1 MTSLLGKSTIYDMLA
16 CIIPGYLLLLLAN
29 LLFAPNITLNIDN
42 VSIAI
47 GVFTLS
53 YLTGLLLKWLMEN
66 ILNGFLRNTPNRIR
80 RAYKKSNCIFKE
92 GTLPDKEGGLS
103 DKEGT
108 LPDKEGTLPDKEGA
122 LPDKEEDL
130 MKKYYIAYYKA
141 LKGNMNSSI
150 PTLEAQIAFLRSIL
164 PVIFL
169 YLATSYCWLV
179 KIGHGYCLFIFITII
194 ILIGCIALIWHL
206 QDKLHQLVWED
217 AYYAELIDKSVTP
230 TTNNP

>member
-1 MTSLLGKSTIYDMLA
+1 MLA
-16 CIIPGYLLLLLAN
+16 CIIPGYLLLQLAK
-29 LLFAPNITLNIDN
+29 LLFAPNITLEIDNINN

-80 RAYKKSNCIFKE
+80 SAYKKSNCIFKK

-103 DKEGT
+103 
-108 LPDKEGTLPDKEGA
+108 DKEGTLPDKEGA

>member
-1 MTSLLGKSTIYDMLA
+1 MLA

-29 LLFAPNITLNIDN
+29 LLFAPNITLKIDN

-80 RAYKKSNCIFKE
+80 SAYNKSNCIFK
-92 GTLPDKEGGLS
+92 K
-103 DKEGT
+103 
-108 LPDKEGTLPDKEGA
+108 GA

-130 MKKYYIAYYKA
+130 MQKYYIAYYKA

-206 QDKLHQLVWED
+206 QEKLHQLVWED
-217 AYYAELIDKSVTP
+217 AYYADLIAKSITP
-230 TTNNP
+230 TNNP

>member
-1 MTSLLGKSTIYDMLA
+1 MTSLLGKSTLYDMLA
-16 CIIPGYLLLLLAN
+16 CIIPGYLLLQLAK
-29 LLFAPNITLNIDN
+29 LLFAPNITLEIDN
-42 VSIAI
+42 VNNVNNAI
-47 GVFTLS
+47 VFFTLS

-80 RAYKKSNCIFKE
+80 SAYNKSNCIFKK
-92 GTLPDKEGGLS
+92 GD
-103 DKEGT
+103 
-108 LPDKEGTLPDKEGA
+108 

-130 MKKYYIAYYKA
+130 MQKYYIAYYKA

>member
-1 MTSLLGKSTIYDMLA
+1 MTSLLGKSTLYDMLA
-16 CIIPGYLLLLLAN
+16 CIIPGYLLLQLAK
-29 LLFAPNITLNIDN
+29 LLFAPNITLEIDNINN

-80 RAYKKSNCIFKE
+80 SAYKKSNCIFKE

-103 DKEGT
+103 
-108 LPDKEGTLPDKEGA
+108 DKEGTLPDKEGA

-169 YLATSYCWLV
+169 YLATSYCWSV

>member
-1 MTSLLGKSTIYDMLA
+1 MLA

-29 LLFAPNITLNIDN
+29 LLFAPNITLKIDN
-42 VSIAI
+42 VSKAI

-66 ILNGFLRNTPNRIR
+66 ILNGFLRNRPNRIR
-80 RAYKKSNCIFKE
+80 RAYDKSNCIFEKK
-92 GTLPDKEGGLS
+92 D
-103 DKEGT
+103 
-108 LPDKEGTLPDKEGA
+108 

-141 LKGNMNSSI
+141 LKGNTNSSI

-164 PVIFL
+164 PIIFL
-169 YLATSYCWLV
+169 YLATSPCWSAE
-179 KIGHGYCLFIFITII
+179 IEQGYCLYFFISIVLLVGCAT
-194 ILIGCIALIWHL
+194 LIYRL

-217 AYYAELIDKSVTP
+217 AYYADLIAKSITP
-230 TTNNP
+230 TNNP

>member
-1 MTSLLGKSTIYDMLA
+1 MLA
-16 CIIPGYLLLLLAN
+16 CIIPGYLLLQLAK
-29 LLFAPNITLNIDN
+29 LLFAPNITLEIDNVNN

-80 RAYKKSNCIFKE
+80 SAYKKSNCIFKE
-92 GTLPDKEGGLS
+92 GTLPDKEGSLS
-103 DKEGT
+103 
-108 LPDKEGTLPDKEGA
+108 DKEGTLPDKEGA

>member
-1 MTSLLGKSTIYDMLA
+1 MLA
-16 CIIPGYLLLLLAN
+16 CIIPGYLLLQLAK

-80 RAYKKSNCIFKE
+80 RAYDKSNCIFEKK
-92 GTLPDKEGGLS
+92 D
-103 DKEGT
+103 
-108 LPDKEGTLPDKEGA
+108 

-130 MKKYYIAYYKA
+130 MQKYYIAYYKA

-179 KIGHGYCLFIFITII
+179 KNRTRILLVYLYYYYHPYWLYSLNMAFARQTTPIGMG
-194 ILIGCIALIWHL
+194 GCILRRVNR
-206 QDKLHQLVWED
+206 QVCYTYDE
-217 AYYAELIDKSVTP
+217 
-230 TTNNP
+230 

>member
-1 MTSLLGKSTIYDMLA
+1 MTSLLGKSTLYDMLA
-16 CIIPGYLLLLLAN
+16 CIIPGYLLLQLAK
-29 LLFAPNITLNIDN
+29 LLFAPNITLEIEN

-80 RAYKKSNCIFKE
+80 SAYDKSNCIFKE
-92 GTLPDKEGGLS
+92 GTLPDK
-103 DKEGT
+103 K
-108 LPDKEGTLPDKEGA
+108 GA

-130 MKKYYIAYYKA
+130 MQKYYIAYYKA

-230 TTNNP
+230 TNNP

>member
-1 MTSLLGKSTIYDMLA
+1 MTSLLGKSTLYDMLA

-80 RAYKKSNCIFKE
+80 SAYKKSNCIFKE
-92 GTLPDKEGGLS
+92 KD
-103 DKEGT
+103 
-108 LPDKEGTLPDKEGA
+108 

>member
-1 MTSLLGKSTIYDMLA
+1 MTSLLGKSTLYDMLA
-16 CIIPGYLLLLLAN
+16 CIIPGYLLLQLAK
-29 LLFAPNITLNIDN
+29 LLFAPNITLEIDNVNN

-80 RAYKKSNCIFKE
+80 SAYKKSNCIFKE

-103 DKEGT
+103 
-108 LPDKEGTLPDKEGA
+108 DKEGTLPDKEGA

-169 YLATSYCWLV
+169 YLATSYCWSV
-179 KIGHGYCLFIFITII
+179 KIEHGYCLFIFITII

>member
-1 MTSLLGKSTIYDMLA
+1 MTSLLGKSTLYDMLA
-16 CIIPGYLLLLLAN
+16 CIIPGYLLLQLAK
-29 LLFAPNITLNIDN
+29 LLFAPNITLEIDNVNN

-80 RAYKKSNCIFKE
+80 SAYKKSNCIFKE

-108 LPDKEGTLPDKEGA
+108 LPDKEEA

-130 MKKYYIAYYKA
+130 MQKYYIAYYKA

-169 YLATSYCWLV
+169 YLATSYCWSV

>member
-1 MTSLLGKSTIYDMLA
+1 MLA

-179 KIGHGYCLFIFITII
+179 KIG
-194 ILIGCIALIWHL
+194 
-206 QDKLHQLVWED
+206 E
-217 AYYAELIDKSVTP
+217 SV
-230 TTNNP
+230 N

>member
-1 MTSLLGKSTIYDMLA
+1 MLA
-16 CIIPGYLLLLLAN
+16 CIIPGYLLLQLAK

-66 ILNGFLRNTPNRIR
+66 ILNSSLRNTPNRIR
-80 RAYKKSNCIFKE
+80 RAYDKSNCIFETK
-92 GTLPDKEGGLS
+92 D
-103 DKEGT
+103 
-108 LPDKEGTLPDKEGA
+108 

-130 MKKYYIAYYKA
+130 MKKYYISYYKA
-141 LKGNMNSSI
+141 LKGNTNSSI

-164 PVIFL
+164 PIIFL
-169 YLATSYCWLV
+169 YLATSYCWSA
-179 KIGHGYCLFIFITII
+179 KIEHGYCLFIYITII
-194 ILIGCIALIWHL
+194 ILIGCIPLIWHL

-230 TTNNP
+230 TNNP

>member
-1 MTSLLGKSTIYDMLA
+1 MLA
-16 CIIPGYLLLLLAN
+16 CIIPGYLLLQLAK
-29 LLFAPNITLNIDN
+29 LLFAPNITLEIDN
-42 VSIAI
+42 VNNVNNAI
-47 GVFTLS
+47 VFFTLS

-80 RAYKKSNCIFKE
+80 SAYNKSNCIFKK
-92 GTLPDKEGGLS
+92 GD
-103 DKEGT
+103 
-108 LPDKEGTLPDKEGA
+108 

-130 MKKYYIAYYKA
+130 MQKYYIAYYKA

-164 PVIFL
+164 PIVFL
-169 YLATSYCWLV
+169 YLATSYWWSV
-179 KIGHGYCLFIFITII
+179 KIEHEYYLFIFITII

>member
-1 MTSLLGKSTIYDMLA
+1 MLA
-16 CIIPGYLLLLLAN
+16 CIIPGYLLLQLAK
-29 LLFAPNITLNIDN
+29 LLFAPNITLEIDNVNN

-80 RAYKKSNCIFKE
+80 SAYKKSNCIFKE

-103 DKEGT
+103 
-108 LPDKEGTLPDKEGA
+108 DKEGTLPDKEGA

-194 ILIGCIALIWHL
+194 ILIGCIAVIWHL

>member
-1 MTSLLGKSTIYDMLA
+1 MTSLLGKSTLYDMLA
-16 CIIPGYLLLLLAN
+16 CIIPGYLLLQLAK
-29 LLFAPNITLNIDN
+29 LLFAPNITLEIEN

-80 RAYKKSNCIFKE
+80 SAYNKSNCIFK
-92 GTLPDKEGGLS
+92 K
-103 DKEGT
+103 
-108 LPDKEGTLPDKEGA
+108 GA

-130 MKKYYIAYYKA
+130 MQKYYIAYYKA

-230 TTNNP
+230 TNNP

>member
-1 MTSLLGKSTIYDMLA
+1 MLA

-29 LLFAPNITLNIDN
+29 LLFAPNITLEIDN
-42 VSIAI
+42 VSKAI

-66 ILNGFLRNTPNRIR
+66 ILNGFLRNRPNRIR
-80 RAYKKSNCIFKE
+80 SAYNKSNCIFKE
-92 GTLPDKEGGLS
+92 ETLPDK
-103 DKEGT
+103 KEA
-108 LPDKEGTLPDKEGA
+108 LPDKKGA

-130 MKKYYIAYYKA
+130 MQKYYIAYYKA

-164 PVIFL
+164 PAIFL

-217 AYYAELIDKSVTP
+217 AYYAELIDKSITP
-230 TTNNP
+230 TNNP

>member
-1 MTSLLGKSTIYDMLA
+1 MLA

-42 VSIAI
+42 VSKAI

-66 ILNGFLRNTPNRIR
+66 ILNGFLRNRPNRIR
-80 RAYKKSNCIFKE
+80 RAYDKSNCIFEKK
-92 GTLPDKEGGLS
+92 D
-103 DKEGT
+103 
-108 LPDKEGTLPDKEGA
+108 

-141 LKGNMNSSI
+141 LKGNTNSSI

-164 PVIFL
+164 PIIFL
-169 YLATSYCWLV
+169 YLSTSPCWSAE
-179 KIGHGYCLFIFITII
+179 IEQGYCLYFFISIV
-194 ILIGCIALIWHL
+194 LLVGCATLMYRL

-217 AYYAELIDKSVTP
+217 AYYADLIAKSITP
-230 TTNNP
+230 TNNP

>member
-1 MTSLLGKSTIYDMLA
+1 MLA

-108 LPDKEGTLPDKEGA
+108 LPDKEGA

-150 PTLEAQIAFLRSIL
+150 PTLEAQIAFLRR
-164 PVIFL
+164 V
-169 YLATSYCWLV
+169 
-179 KIGHGYCLFIFITII
+179 
-194 ILIGCIALIWHL
+194 
-206 QDKLHQLVWED
+206 
-217 AYYAELIDKSVTP
+217 
-230 TTNNP
+230 

>member
-1 MTSLLGKSTIYDMLA
+1 MTSLLGKSTLYDMLA
-16 CIIPGYLLLLLAN
+16 CIIPGYLLLQLAK

-80 RAYKKSNCIFKE
+80 RAYDKSNCIFKE
-92 GTLPDKEGGLS
+92 ETLPDK
-103 DKEGT
+103 K
-108 LPDKEGTLPDKEGA
+108 GA

-130 MKKYYIAYYKA
+130 MQKYYIAYYKA

-230 TTNNP
+230 TNNP

>member
-1 MTSLLGKSTIYDMLA
+1 MLA
-16 CIIPGYLLLLLAN
+16 CIIPGYLLLQLAK
-29 LLFAPNITLNIDN
+29 LLFAPNITLEIEN

-80 RAYKKSNCIFKE
+80 SAYKKSNCIF
-92 GTLPDKEGGLS
+92 
-103 DKEGT
+103 KEGT

-230 TTNNP
+230 TNNP

>member
-1 MTSLLGKSTIYDMLA
+1 MLA
-16 CIIPGYLLLLLAN
+16 CIIPGYLLLQLAK

-80 RAYKKSNCIFKE
+80 SAYNKSNCIFK
-92 GTLPDKEGGLS
+92 K
-103 DKEGT
+103 
-108 LPDKEGTLPDKEGA
+108 GA

-130 MKKYYIAYYKA
+130 IQKYYIAYYKA

-164 PVIFL
+164 PIIFL
-169 YLATSYCWLV
+169 YLATSYWWSV
-179 KIGHGYCLFIFITII
+179 KIEHGYCLFIFITII

-230 TTNNP
+230 TTILNIHIN

>member
-1 MTSLLGKSTIYDMLA
+1 MLA
-16 CIIPGYLLLLLAN
+16 CIIPGYLLLQLAK
-29 LLFAPNITLNIDN
+29 LLFAPNITLEIEN

-53 YLTGLLLKWLMEN
+53 YLSGLLLKWLMEN

-80 RAYKKSNCIFKE
+80 STYDKSNCIFKE
-92 GTLPDKEGGLS
+92 GTLPDK
-103 DKEGT
+103 K
-108 LPDKEGTLPDKEGA
+108 GA

-130 MKKYYIAYYKA
+130 MQKYYIAYYKA

>member
-1 MTSLLGKSTIYDMLA
+1 MLA

-29 LLFAPNITLNIDN
+29 LLFAPNITLEIEN

-80 RAYKKSNCIFKE
+80 SAYNKSNCIFKK
-92 GTLPDKEGGLS
+92 GD
-103 DKEGT
+103 
-108 LPDKEGTLPDKEGA
+108 

-130 MKKYYIAYYKA
+130 MQKYYIAYYKA

-230 TTNNP
+230 TNNP

>member
-1 MTSLLGKSTIYDMLA
+1 MLA
-16 CIIPGYLLLLLAN
+16 CIIPGYLLLQLAK
-29 LLFAPNITLNIDN
+29 LLFAPNITLEIDNVNN

-80 RAYKKSNCIFKE
+80 SAYKKSNCIFEKK
-92 GTLPDKEGGLS
+92 D
-103 DKEGT
+103 
-108 LPDKEGTLPDKEGA
+108 

-130 MKKYYIAYYKA
+130 MQKYYIAYYKA

-169 YLATSYCWLV
+169 YLATSYCWSV

>member
-1 MTSLLGKSTIYDMLA
+1 MLA
-16 CIIPGYLLLLLAN
+16 CIIPGYLLLQLAK
-29 LLFAPNITLNIDN
+29 LLFAPNITLEIEN

-66 ILNGFLRNTPNRIR
+66 ILNGFLRNTPKRIR
-80 RAYKKSNCIFKE
+80 NAYDKSNCIFK
-92 GTLPDKEGGLS
+92 KE
-103 DKEGT
+103 
-108 LPDKEGTLPDKEGA
+108 A

-130 MKKYYIAYYKA
+130 MQKYYIAYYKA

>member
-1 MTSLLGKSTIYDMLA
+1 MLA
-16 CIIPGYLLLLLAN
+16 CIIPGYLLLQLAK
-29 LLFAPNITLNIDN
+29 LLFAPNITLEIDNVNN

-80 RAYKKSNCIFKE
+80 SAYKKSNCIF
-92 GTLPDKEGGLS
+92 
-103 DKEGT
+103 KEGT

-169 YLATSYCWLV
+169 YLATSYCWSV
-179 KIGHGYCLFIFITII
+179 KIEHGYCLFIFITII
-194 ILIGCIALIWHL
+194 ILIGCITLIWHL

>member
-1 MTSLLGKSTIYDMLA
+1 MTSLLGKSTLYDMLA
-16 CIIPGYLLLLLAN
+16 CIIPGYLLLQLAK

-80 RAYKKSNCIFKE
+80 SAYDKSNCIFKE
-92 GTLPDKEGGLS
+92 ETLPDK
-103 DKEGT
+103 KE
-108 LPDKEGTLPDKEGA
+108 A

-130 MKKYYIAYYKA
+130 MQKYYIAYYKA

-230 TTNNP
+230 TNNP

>member
-1 MTSLLGKSTIYDMLA
+1 MLA

-29 LLFAPNITLNIDN
+29 LLFAPNITLKIDN

-80 RAYKKSNCIFKE
+80 SAYNKSNCIFK
-92 GTLPDKEGGLS
+92 K
-103 DKEGT
+103 
-108 LPDKEGTLPDKEGA
+108 GA

-130 MKKYYIAYYKA
+130 MQKYYIAYYKA
-141 LKGNMNSSI
+141 LKGYMNSSI

-164 PVIFL
+164 PIIFL

>member
-1 MTSLLGKSTIYDMLA
+1 MLA
-16 CIIPGYLLLLLAN
+16 CIIPGYLLLQLAK
-29 LLFAPNITLNIDN
+29 LLFAPNITLEIDNVNN

-80 RAYKKSNCIFKE
+80 SAYKKSNCIF
-92 GTLPDKEGGLS
+92 
-103 DKEGT
+103 
-108 LPDKEGTLPDKEGA
+108 KEGTLPDKEGA

-130 MKKYYIAYYKA
+130 MKKYYIAYYKV